1 MRMSLTQQR
10 QSCEE
15 QLTCLGFNDDACGLQ
30 SSLTW
35 CASPETVYY
44 VMVSGYSSSDAGEF
58 TLNYTTDTSRSCL
71 RRRDAE
77 GIEQRHFAMPDRNE
91 VVDIHPPMLSLEQR
105 KAIRVSE
112 KEAVEKVRREMKQKR
127 KAQEAGLA

>member
-1 MRMSLTQQR
+1 MHMSLTQQP
-10 QSCEE
+10 QTCEE

-44 VMVSGYSSSDAGEF
+44 VMVSGYSSSDTGQF
-58 TLNYTTDTSRSCL
+58 TLTYSTDISRPCL
-71 RRRDAE
+71 RRRDVE